1 MIIVCINERFNML
14 GCSRSRHTIHHFR
27 FIRVEKAMSYLSDV
41 YDALITEI
49 DFYAMNVSLL
59 IGRESF
65 EIDKTGQLEVN
76 PEGVAVAC
84 ERNRK
89 SSTWAFDRIMYYKSR
104 NEMSPPT
111 LKEMLRLTKREWYRI
126 RAIEEEESLMSFYY
140 ALGKLIETIEEA
152 DSKESEDNLSE
163 FIRHSIRRIKAKYEN
178 KQCHVRDRLCELANL
193 INLPAEA
200 ECLAERHE
208 QP

>member
-1 MIIVCINERFNML
+1 MTTNPALVNRMIIVCINERFNML

-89 SSTWAFDRIMYYKSR
+89 RI
-104 NEMSPPT
+104 
-111 LKEMLRLTKREWYRI
+111 LGLV
-126 RAIEEEESLMSFYY
+126 
-140 ALGKLIETIEEA
+140 AL
-152 DSKESEDNLSE
+152 
-163 FIRHSIRRIKAKYEN
+163 
-178 KQCHVRDRLCELANL
+178 HVVH
-193 INLPAEA
+193 
-200 ECLAERHE
+200 ERPGY
-208 QP
+208 QLL